1 LPDAAPPPASKISG
15 DAACDQELPRCA
27 AADKNHS
34 FSRDHEMGLG
44 ILGCVAV
51 FLFFFLLFSSH
62 GAVFTLAPR
71 PDGDPSARKVSVA
84 LFVRTCSIT
93 GVKKTH
99 TKSKVNTN
107 VKKFNQPHGCPQG
120 WIKVCTVSLSN
131 CLGSNYHHDN
141 HVVNLLSTYT

>member
-1 LPDAAPPPASKISG
+1 
-15 DAACDQELPRCA
+15 
-27 AADKNHS
+27 
-34 FSRDHEMGLG
+34 MGLG

-93 GVKKTH
+93 AVDYLVI
-99 TKSKVNTN
+99 STN
-107 VKKFNQPHGCPQG
+107 IKQPR
-120 WIKVCTVSLSN
+120 LSDPKDLN
-131 CLGSNYHHDN
+131 RPHL
-141 HVVNLLSTYT
+141 